1 MKIHDQTK
9 ILLVGIFSA
18 GLFYS
23 LLILLLGRMD
33 IGIIIAIVIEATLLI
48 GSMVTGPISKRDLG
62 IISLTAL
69 VYFIISLLF
78 GAFSE
83 MVVIALG
90 GLAIFAALKSEFKP
104 RIHPTKALLVGLY
117 SMGLLFALLVV
128 SEGRMD
134 AGIFAAIIIEIA
146 LLVGAIA
153 LPSVNKKE
161 LLVLV
166 LSILVYILLAL
177 LFGVLSEIVIM
188 AAGGI
193 AVFAG
198 LKSEPKFPLT
208 KRAIGTG
215 LIVGIIMTFFGI
227 YIALKIG
234 IVYFVGAELLGF
246 LILSAFG
253 RYTPEENTVVVAIS
267 NSSSII
273 SVGVLIIFPAIAI
286 FGPTVTPPI
295 DPSLLITYEFI
306 ALVTGLSAIFGILLM
321 LPFRDQFDEYPWPQV
336 VPQAECINSLGG
348 DATAKKNILTGLT
361 AAGAWVGATKIAEEV
376 SGASLSSV
384 PTAIAPAFPDW
395 IGISNSPLMAAI
407 GFFVGWKRVI
417 VMALGTI
424 ISISIWII
432 IEGAA
437 FIPYSDHL
445 TRPEILYLALGV
457 FATVIIGDVMSSK
470 DKDDDTTKLDESDD
484 RTPIKVDTFP
494 KFSRVKGE
502 LFSLEAF
509 KEEIISIV
517 KDPRD
522 WLVTKRGKVPPWI
535 ALVSMVLFMIA
546 GIIIFS
552 IIAPFTDLVIPW
564 PLFVFGAP
572 LAVVSAYF
580 TARAISETG
589 MLAGYISDIV
599 AIPAIIL
606 FHVSFQAITTF
617 MSMLGGLQ
625 DAAIALLIH
634 LKLGSLT
641 GVRGRDILKAV
652 FIGGILGTFVGSLIT
667 YLLYETYSFGG
678 TDLPAPAAQLFGFLV
693 VSLTGLTNFK
703 LPGLDVFPGVHP
715 LMAFGYLFAFG
726 VAGFLL
732 GRELT
737 KKGMSAISL
746 AVGLLV
752 PPATTVAMLIGGFID
767 YRIRKKQG
775 IDLSPDPSQPQPI
788 DPTYDKTSRILS
800 GIVAGETI
808 VTVIFV
814 LFTFFL

>member
-1 MKIHDQTK
+1 
-9 ILLVGIFSA
+9 
-18 GLFYS
+18 
-23 LLILLLGRMD
+23 
-33 IGIIIAIVIEATLLI
+33 
-48 GSMVTGPISKRDLG
+48 
-62 IISLTAL
+62 
-69 VYFIISLLF
+69 
-78 GAFSE
+78 
-83 MVVIALG
+83 
-90 GLAIFAALKSEFKP
+90 
-104 RIHPTKALLVGLY
+104 
-117 SMGLLFALLVV
+117 
-128 SEGRMD
+128 
-134 AGIFAAIIIEIA
+134 
-146 LLVGAIA
+146 
-153 LPSVNKKE
+153 
-161 LLVLV
+161 
-166 LSILVYILLAL
+166 
-177 LFGVLSEIVIM
+177 SEIVVM

-193 AVFAG
+193 AVFAA

-208 KRAIGTG
+208 RRAIGTG
-215 LIVGIIMTFFGI
+215 IIVGIIMTFFGI

-306 ALVTGLSAIFGILLM
+306 ALVTGLSAVFGLLLL

-336 VPQAECINSLGG
+336 MPQAEVINSLGG
-348 DATAKKNILTGLT
+348 DVTAKRNILTGLT

-376 SGASLSSV
+376 NGISLASV
-384 PTAIAPAFPDW
+384 PTAISPAFPDW

-407 GFFVGWKRVI
+407 GFFIGWKRVL
-417 VMALGTI
+417 VMALGTVM
-424 ISISIWII
+424 SLSIWII
-432 IEGAA
+432 LEGAA
-437 FIPYSDHL
+437 FIPYSEHL

-457 FATVIIGDVMSSK
+457 FATVIIGDVMSGK
-470 DKDDDTTKLDESDD
+470 GKDDETDSSDQSS
-484 RTPIKVDTFP
+484 IKVDTFP
-494 KFSRVKGE
+494 KLSRIRE
-502 LFSLEAF
+502 EFFSLEAF
-509 KEEIISIV
+509 KEEVRTIV
-517 KDPRD
+517 KDPRGY
-522 WLVTKRGKVPPWI
+522 VVAKRGKVPPWI
-535 ALVSMVLFMIA
+535 AVLSMVLFMIV

-552 IIAPFTDLVIPW
+552 IIAPFADLIIPW

-589 MLAGYISDIV
+589 MLAGYISDMV
-599 AIPAIIL
+599 AIPAIIF

-641 GVRGRDILKAV
+641 KVKGRVIIKAV
-652 FIGGILGTFVGSLIT
+652 FIGGLLGTFVGSLIT

-703 LPGLDVFPGVHP
+703 LPGLDVFTGVHP
-715 LMAFGYLFAFG
+715 LLAFIYLFAFG
-726 VAGFLL
+726 VTGFLL
-732 GRELT
+732 GRKLN
-737 KKGMSAISL
+737 KMGMSAISL

-767 YRIRKKQG
+767 YRLRKKQ
-775 IDLSPDPSQPQPI
+775 PI
-788 DPTYDKTSRILS
+788 DSSLDASQLQPTGPTYDKTSRILS
-800 GIVAGETI
+800 GVIAGETI

-814 LFTFFL
+814 LFTFFF